1 MSLVKHLI
9 RDNNGPKPVC
19 IPRESARSKGMSSMF
34 TIYYQENDTPRE
46 TRVGMV
52 SAPNEAI
59 AYRVAQSLFANS
71 TILGITEIS
80 RTFY

>member
-1 MSLVKHLI
+1 
-9 RDNNGPKPVC
+9 
-19 IPRESARSKGMSSMF
+19 MF